1 MGTGQMSEGFWVFGY
16 GSLMWRPGF
25 PYVERCA
32 AELPGHRRS
41 FCLKSVR
48 YRGTHE
54 KPGLVLGLE
63 PKLGTLCRGVA
74 YRVRAEDAVETH
86 AYLYDREMD
95 RGSYFETYQTL
106 TLADDRRVEAL
117 CYVIDPNNPDYYR
130 DMTLEQKAGIIAEAV
145 GPAGANRD
153 YLFNT
158 HNDLKEMLVEDSEVE
173 ALVKHVARLT
183 GREASDVS

>member
-1 MGTGQMSEGFWVFGY
+1 
-16 GSLMWRPGF
+16 
-25 PYVERCA
+25 
-32 AELPGHRRS
+32 
-41 FCLKSVR
+41 
-48 YRGTHE
+48 
-54 KPGLVLGLE
+54 
-63 PKLGTLCRGVA
+63 
-74 YRVRAEDAVETH
+74 
-86 AYLYDREMD
+86 MD

-173 ALVKHVARLT
+173 AARRRTFRNRAVGSLQFSSLPSLLAL
-183 GREASDVS
+183 GASNRRSRAR

>member
-1 MGTGQMSEGFWVFGY
+1 MSEGFWVFGY

-25 PYVERCA
+25 PYVERCVA
-32 AELPGHRRS
+32 KLSDHQRS

-48 YRGTHE
+48 YRGTFDY
-54 KPGLVLGLE
+54 PGLVLALE
-63 PKLGTLCRGVA
+63 PKQGTLCRGVA
-74 YRVRAEDAVETH
+74 YRVSAQEAVETH
-86 AYLYDREMD
+86 AYLKDREMD

-117 CYVIDPNNPDYYR
+117 CYVINPDNPDYRR
-130 DMTLEQKAGIIAEAV
+130 DLTLEEKAVIIAKAV
-145 GPAGANRD
+145 GPAGANCE

-173 ALVKHVARLT
+173 ALVERV
-183 GREASDVS
+183 EAIRRCDP